1 MRPLSPDGFADRF
14 KECSRALWCIAAAIV
29 GKPDQAEDVLQEAA
43 LVALG
48 KLDQFDPATCFPAWM
63 GRIVRYVALNH
74 TRRRA
79 ARRAVPLGPVDPV
92 ETAAAGGRP
101 EVPFNGRGQI
111 TPDQHSFD
119 DRLLLALQNLDGT
132 ARACLLLHV
141 VLDMPYRDISLALD
155 IRPGTAMSHVCRARR
170 LLNDRLGAKPTK
182 ATAATGETHG

>member
-29 GKPDQAEDVLQEAA
+29 GNPDQAEDVLQEAA

-79 ARRAVPLGPVDPV
+79 ARRAVPLEPGDPV
-92 ETAAAGGRP
+92 ANAGRP

-111 TPDQHSFD
+111 STDQRSFD
-119 DRLLLALQNLDGT
+119 DRLLSALRDLDET

-141 VLDMPYRDISLALD
+141 VLEMPYREISLALD

-170 LLNDRLGAKPTK
+170 VLGDRLGANPVQ
-182 ATAATGETHG
+182 ATAASGETHG